1 MFSAASPITMSSEVV
16 AAIVQLTLVLL
27 THTRIPTCNTAT
39 LLTKCTCQ
47 STACTNNRTFQ
58 LCVRQQKQHQQEVL
72 KAVRALEEVET
83 ELSKQKDAL
92 KEVRVTQKTV
102 GENVARSRKALAE
115 VNNLQRQSQR
125 FEEKL
130 GHLRKQAKVKAEASD
145 AALYEMQSELSA
157 EEVRDHY

>member
-1 MFSAASPITMSSEVV
+1 
-16 AAIVQLTLVLL
+16 
-27 THTRIPTCNTAT
+27 
-39 LLTKCTCQ
+39 
-47 STACTNNRTFQ
+47 
-58 LCVRQQKQHQQEVL
+58 VL

-130 GHLRKQAKVKAEASD
+130 GHLRKQAKAKAEASD
-145 AALYEMQSELSA
+145 AALCEMQSELSA
-157 EEVRDHY
+157 EEVCDRY